1 MMMNCV
7 TSFANIDNFFHLIT
21 FLIIYMYALLKLWFV
36 WFQAR
41 MIEELSMATHIKE
54 MGHNHINHMTDDIV
68 DACAALPVYSWE

>member
-1 MMMNCV
+1 
-7 TSFANIDNFFHLIT
+7 
-21 FLIIYMYALLKLWFV
+21 
-36 WFQAR
+36 